1 MADVSHDSAHG
12 SSGYLDRPTPRSRSV
27 GRIGSLAGPRIG

>member
-12 SSGYLDRPTPRSRSV
+12 SSGYLDRATRRSRSM
-27 GRIGSLAGPRIG
+27 GPIGSIAGPRIG